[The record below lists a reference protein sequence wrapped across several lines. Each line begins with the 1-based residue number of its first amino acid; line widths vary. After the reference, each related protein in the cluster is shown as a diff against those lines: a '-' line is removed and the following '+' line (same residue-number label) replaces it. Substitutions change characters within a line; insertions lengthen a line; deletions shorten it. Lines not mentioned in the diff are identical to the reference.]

1 MKRLAMV
8 ALIVF
13 LVLIIPW
20 ERLFNMSISTDVYEI
35 NSFEDISEMR
45 ESGIRQSVDV
55 RKSVGKFVF
64 AQPDEERIAEIERLA
79 EKYSTDKIKIVGLNC
94 IPDHLA
100 VTKGHRVTN
109 YISVEYV
116 VEITPDNP
124 EDGILDEAKEWK
136 SNLGGMKYEWQ
147 YGLMVCRESYKFV
160 NAENGRSFTEDNSQ
174 YYYSANTNAA
184 PLNENEQKTFDIVNN
199 FIAENYNERG
209 KTYTRLILQK
219 LGVKDDELFIGI
231 HFAST
236 GLSESEIEAMFAEL
250 AESLKAD
257 ESARAYMNGAEKIR
271 VYLDKSGTD
280 KTAEYI
286 FEV

>member
-1 MKRLAMV
+1 MKRLAAFAMMTL
-8 ALIVF
+8 LILLF
-13 LVLIIPW
+13 PW
-20 ERLFNMSISTDVYEI
+20 ERLFSPERELPDIEI
-35 NSFEDISEMR
+35 NSFEDIPET
-45 ESGIRQSVDV
+45 GIGISRYTQKSIAEFLASQS
-55 RKSVGKFVF
+55 
-64 AQPDEERIAEIERLA
+64 DEAKIAEIERLA
-79 EKYSTDKIKIVGLNC
+79 KKYSTDKFKIAEVKC

-100 VTKGHRVTN
+100 VIKGKRVTN
-109 YISVEYV
+109 HFSLEFV

-124 EDGILDEAKEWK
+124 DDGILDDANEWK
-136 SNLGGMKYEWQ
+136 SHKGGMADTRQ
-147 YGLMVCRESYKFV
+147 YREMVCHESYTFV
-160 NAENGRSFTEDNSQ
+160 NALNGHSFTEKHSQ
-174 YYYSANTNAA
+174 YNYSANSYA
-184 PLNENEQKTFDIVNN
+184 PALNENEQKTFDIVNN

>member
-1 MKRLAMV
+1 MKRLAAFAMMTL
-8 ALIVF
+8 LILLF
-13 LVLIIPW
+13 PW
-20 ERLFNMSISTDVYEI
+20 ERLFYSQPELPDIAI
-35 NSFEDISEMR
+35 NSFEDIPA
-45 ESGIRQSVDV
+45 SGIRISKKTQKAIAEFLASQS
-55 RKSVGKFVF
+55 
-64 AQPDEERIAEIERLA
+64 DEEKIAEIERLA
-79 EKYSTDKIKIVGLNC
+79 KKYSTDKFKIVEVKC

-100 VTKGHRVTN
+100 VIKGKRVTN
-109 YISVEYV
+109 YFSLEFV

-124 EDGILDEAKEWK
+124 DDGILDNTDEWK
-136 SNLGGMKYEWQ
+136 THKGGMADTRQ
-147 YGLMVCRESYKFV
+147 YREMVCHERYTFV
-160 NAENGRSFTEDNSQ
+160 NALNGQSFSEESSQ
-174 YYYSANTNAA
+174 FNYLSNAPA
-184 PLNENEQKTFDIVNN
+184 LNENEQKTFDIVNN

-236 GLSESEIEAMFAEL
+236 GLSESEIEAMFVEL

-257 ESARAYMNGAEKIR
+257 ENARAYMNGAEKIR

-280 KTAEYI
+280 KTEEYI